1 MRGCPWGANMRRF
14 PAFAGFPSDNRI
26 CISPLIFS
34 RVCGSYPNMA
44 ATASNIPVNPAFAGV
59 ILYHRYRKLC
69 RSAPALAVVI
79 LTVRTVWRASLLPR
93 VCGGYPYPA
102 IIRDIGGENR
112 NSRVYGSYPCSA
124 ELKLLIPLMRELS
137 IVLMLHGR

>member
-1 MRGCPWGANMRRF
+1 
-14 PAFAGFPSDNRI
+14 
-26 CISPLIFS
+26 
-34 RVCGSYPNMA
+34 MA

-93 VCGGYPYPA
+93 VCGGYP
-102 IIRDIGGENR
+102 
-112 NSRVYGSYPCSA
+112 CSA
-124 ELKLLIPLMRELS
+124 ELKLLIPRMRELS
-137 IVLMLHGR
+137 SVTERI